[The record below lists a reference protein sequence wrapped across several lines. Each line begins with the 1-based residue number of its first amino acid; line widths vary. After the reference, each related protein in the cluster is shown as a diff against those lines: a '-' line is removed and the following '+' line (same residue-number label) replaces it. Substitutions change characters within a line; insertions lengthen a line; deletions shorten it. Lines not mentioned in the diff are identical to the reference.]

1 MINAILDL
9 LLSLVFFIIGL
20 ILKLVMAIFPKF
32 TLVDQFATL
41 TTSFFGLIEG
51 ASAMTYF
58 LLGDLTPALVTFALG
73 LFTTKHIILP
83 VVNFTRKVLVK

>member
-1 MINAILDL
+1 MLNALLDL
-9 LLSLVFFIIGL
+9 ILKLTFFIIGL
-20 ILKLVMAIFPKF
+20 ILKLIMALFPKF

-41 TTSFFGLIEG
+41 TNSFFELIDG

-73 LFTTKHIILP
+73 LFTTKHLVLPII
-83 VVNFTRKVLVK
+83 NFTRKVLVK

>member
-9 LLSLVFFIIGL
+9 LLNLVFFIIGL

-41 TTSFFGLIEG
+41 IDSFFGLIG
-51 ASAMTYF
+51 NASAMTYF